1 MSALLLIL
9 LLVGLIGLYI
19 KMEID
24 ASRSREESLNQK
36 ELFES
41 DGLDDKRQRHKD
53 QE

>member
-1 MSALLLIL
+1 MSALILIL
-9 LLVGLIGLYI
+9 LLVSAIGLYI
-19 KMEID
+19 KIEID

-41 DGLDDKRQRHKD
+41 DDLDDKRQRQKD